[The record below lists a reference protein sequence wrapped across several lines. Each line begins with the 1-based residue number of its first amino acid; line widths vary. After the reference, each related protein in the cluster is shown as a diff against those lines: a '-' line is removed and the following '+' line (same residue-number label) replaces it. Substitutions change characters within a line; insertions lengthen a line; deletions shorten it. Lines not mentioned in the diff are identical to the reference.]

1 MEFIPQNVRFASA
14 KLSGYSRNRFKI
26 MPTGSSEASA
36 GRQSIFNLPENAL
49 IDTHSLRLHFTV
61 TTTGGSAGVG
71 PTVVYARLPA
81 DASSLVQRLNVSIN
95 GASVQNQTS
104 EYNSVCRVLKLAG
117 GSSRDRD
124 GSVDRAVSHGAI
136 SSADANET
144 ASLII
149 SEWHGILNEASTRF
163 WPTNALGAVQLEMT
177 WADNSVLVPKETAK
191 GFAAG
196 NGGNLSADAITA
208 AAQISYTVSGL
219 YMTVDTIQFGD
230 GMYDQLLRKRLSEE
244 PYISIHFRDYFT
256 FSHDGIDSDSKSIRF
271 AVSASSI
278 DKIYTSF
285 RNGSYRSVGIR
296 GHTLLDSQ
304 FSDAICSNYF
314 RFRSYDSQTT
324 RAGSLKMQYQINNT
338 PHPTYDM
345 NVPEALCDLA
355 YVNDKIG
362 PGAPGIMQTSIQS
375 FNDGLFVCPLT
386 LSHPAGNMVAQ
397 LGYDSRGVSSQME
410 FKFSGMAVP
419 ATSDALTAAQQVASI
434 SAFTIVQ
441 VTSELRLSLGREV
454 VVAH

>member
-1 MEFIPQNVRFASA
+1 MEFFPQNVRFASA

-61 TTTGGSAGVG
+61 TTTGGSAGAG

-95 GASVQNQTS
+95 GVSVQNQTS

-136 SSADANET
+136 SSADENET

-163 WPTNALGAVQLEMT
+163 WPTNALGAVQLELT
-177 WADNSVLVPKETAK
+177 WADNSVLVPKQATV

-196 NGGNLSADAITA
+196 DNLSADGRTA
-208 AAQISYTVSGL
+208 ASQISYSVSGL

-244 PYISIHFRDYFT
+244 PYIPIAFRDYFT

-278 DKIYTSF
+278 DKIYTTF
-285 RNGSYRSVGIR
+285 RNGNYRSVGVR
-296 GHTLLDSQ
+296 GHTLVDQ
-304 FSDAICSNYF
+304 VFSDAICSNYF
-314 RFRSYDSQTT
+314 RFKSFDSQTT
-324 RAGSLKMQYQINNT
+324 RAGTLKMQYQINNT

-345 NVPEALCDLA
+345 NVPESLCDLA
-355 YVNDKIG
+355 YINDKIG
-362 PGAPGIMQTSIQS
+362 PSAPGIMQTSIQS

-386 LSHPAGNMVAQ
+386 LSHPAGNMVGQ
-397 LGYDSRGVSSQME
+397 MGYDSRGVTSQME
-410 FKFSGMAVP
+410 FKFLGMDVP
-419 ATSDALTAAQQVASI
+419 TADAATQEVGSV
-434 SAFTIVQ
+434 SAFTVVQ

>member
-1 MEFIPQNVRFASA
+1 MEFIPQNVRLASA

-61 TTTGGSAGVG
+61 TTTGGAVTTSG
-71 PTVVYARLPA
+71 TTTTVYARLPA
-81 DASSLVQRLNVSIN
+81 DASSLIQRLNVSIN
-95 GASVQNQTS
+95 GVCVQNQSS

-136 SSADANET
+136 SGVDENET

-149 SEWHGILNEASTRF
+149 SEWHGILNESSTRF

-177 WADNSVLVPKETAK
+177 WADNSVLVPKQDSL
-191 GFAAG
+191 GFASG
-196 NGGNLSADAITA
+196 NNLSGDGRAA

-230 GMYDQLLRKRLSEE
+230 GIYDQLLRKRLSEE
-244 PYISIHFRDYFT
+244 SYVPIAFRDYFT
-256 FSHDGIDSDSKSIRF
+256 FSHDGINSDAQSLRF

-278 DKIYTSF
+278 DKIFTTF
-285 RNGSYRSVGIR
+285 RNGNYRSVGTR
-296 GHTLLDSQ
+296 GHTLVDQ
-304 FSDAICSNYF
+304 VFSDALCSNYF
-314 RFRSYDSQTT
+314 RFRSFDSQTT
-324 RAGSLKMQYQINNT
+324 RAGTLKMQYQINNT
-338 PHPTYDM
+338 PHPTYEM

-362 PGAPGIMQTSIQS
+362 PGASGIMQTSMQS

-386 LSHPAGNMVAQ
+386 LSHPAGGIVGQM
-397 LGYDSRGVSSQME
+397 GYDSRGVTSQME
-410 FKFSGMAVP
+410 FKFSGMVVP
-419 ATSDALTAAQQVASI
+419 TASADTQEVASV
-434 SAFTIVQ
+434 SAFTVVQ

>member
-1 MEFIPQNVRFASA
+1 MDFIPQNVRFASA

-36 GRQSIFNLPENAL
+36 GRQTVFNLPENAL

-61 TTTGGSAGVG
+61 TTKGGSAGTG

-81 DASSLVQRLNVSIN
+81 DASSLIQRLNVSIN

-104 EYNSVCRVLKLAG
+104 EYNSVCRLLKLAG
-117 GSSRDRD
+117 ATSRDRD

-136 SSADANET
+136 SSADENET

-177 WADNSVLVPKETAK
+177 WADNSVLVPKQATK
-191 GFAAG
+191 GFAATD
-196 NGGNLSADAITA
+196 NLTADGITA
-208 AAQISYTVSGL
+208 AAQISYSVSGL
-219 YMTVDTIQFGD
+219 YMTCDTIQFGD
-230 GMYDQLLRKRLSEE
+230 GMYDQLLRKRLAEE
-244 PYISIHFRDYFT
+244 PYVPIAFRDYFT

-296 GHTLLDSQ
+296 GHTMVDQ
-304 FSDAICSNYF
+304 VFSDALCSNYF
-314 RFRSYDSQTT
+314 RFRSYDSQST
-324 RAGSLKMQYQINNT
+324 RAGNLKMSYSINNT

-345 NVPEALCDLA
+345 TVPEALCDLA
-355 YVNDKIG
+355 YINDKIG
-362 PGAPGIMQTSIQS
+362 PSAPGILQTSIQS

-386 LSHPAGNMVAQ
+386 LCHPSGNMVAQ

-410 FKFSGMAVP
+410 FKFSGMAIPV
-419 ATSDALTAAQQVASI
+419 AGASLVAAQQTASV
-434 SAFTIVQ
+434 SAFTVVQ

>member
-36 GRQSIFNLPENAL
+36 GRQTIFNLPENAL
-49 IDTHSLRLHFTV
+49 IDTASLRLHFTV
-61 TTTGGSAGVG
+61 TTSGATEGS
-71 PTVVYARLPA
+71 TNVYARLPA
-81 DASSLVQRLNVSIN
+81 DASSLIQRLNVSIN
-95 GASVQNQTS
+95 GVSVQNQSS
-104 EYNSVCRVLKLAG
+104 EYNSVCRLLKLAG

-136 SSADANET
+136 SSQDVNET

-149 SEWHGILNEASTRF
+149 SEWHGILNESSTRF
-163 WPTNALGAVQLEMT
+163 WPTNALGAVQIEMT
-177 WADNSVLVPKETAK
+177 WAENSVLVPKQASK
-191 GFAAG
+191 GFAVDDD
-196 NGGNLSADAITA
+196 LSADAKTA
-208 AAQISYTVSGL
+208 AAQISYSVSGL

-244 PYISIHFRDYFT
+244 PYIPIAFRDYFT
-256 FSHDGIDSDSKSIRF
+256 FSHDGINSDSKSIRF

-296 GHTLLDSQ
+296 GHTLEDVG

-314 RFRSYDSQTT
+314 RFQSYDSQST
-324 RAGSLKMQYQINNT
+324 RAGTLKMQYQVNNT
-338 PHPTYDM
+338 PHPTYEM

-362 PGAPGIMQTSIQS
+362 PSAPGIMQTSLQS

-386 LSHPAGNMVAQ
+386 LSHPSGNMIGQ
-397 LGYDSRGVSSQME
+397 MGYDSRGVASQME
-410 FKFSGMAVP
+410 FLFTGMSVP
-419 ATSDALTAAQQVASI
+419 TASDDLTAAQQTASV
-434 SAFTIVQ
+434 SAFTVVQ

>member
-36 GRQSIFNLPENAL
+36 GRQTIFNLPENAL
-49 IDTHSLRLHFTV
+49 IDTSSLRLHCTV
-61 TTTGGSAGVG
+61 TTKGGQAGSG

-81 DASSLVQRLNVSIN
+81 DGSSLIQRLNVSIN
-95 GASVQNQTS
+95 GVAVQNQSS
-104 EYNSVCRVLKLAG
+104 EYNSVCRLLKLAG
-117 GSSRDRD
+117 GSDRNRD

-136 SSADANET
+136 ISEDADET

-149 SEWHGILNEASTRF
+149 SEWHGILNESSTRF

-177 WADNSVLVPKETAK
+177 WADNSVLVPKETGR
-191 GFAAG
+191 GFDAG
-196 NGGNLSADAITA
+196 SGGNLTNDGKIA

-230 GMYDQLLRKRLSEE
+230 GMYDQLLRKRLAEE
-244 PYISIHFRDYFT
+244 PYIPIAFRDYFT
-256 FSHDGIDSDSKSIRF
+256 FSHDGINSDSKSIRF

-285 RNGSYRSVGIR
+285 RNGSYRSIGIR
-296 GHTLLDSQ
+296 GHTLVNQ
-304 FSDAICSNYF
+304 VFSDALCSNYF
-314 RFRSYDSQTT
+314 RFRSYDSQTS
-324 RAGSLKMQYQINNT
+324 RAGTLKMQYQVNNT

-362 PGAPGIMQTSIQS
+362 PNAGGIMQTSIQS

-386 LSHPAGNMVAQ
+386 LSHPSGNMVAQ
-397 LGYDSRGVSSQME
+397 LGYDSRGVTSQME
-410 FKFSGMAVP
+410 FLFTGMAVP
-419 ATSDALTAAQQVASI
+419 TADAGTQQTGSV
-434 SAFTIVQ
+434 SAFTVVQ

-454 VVAH
+454 VVVH